1 MSWVRL
7 DDGFPDDVKVEELS
21 DRAFRLYITGLCL
34 SARKLRDGVLSR
46 KDQSVLTAHTQAK
59 KQHINELVEAG
70 LWIRQGDNLL
80 INAYL
85 KYNPPR
91 EKVEERREA
100 ARVRM
105 AALRG
110 SREHN
115 ANEPPNDD
123 ANDGENVINPQPQS
137 PAPVLLTADREIALQ
152 RLLDVLND
160 ADDNTETTL
169 RRVIAGNR
177 SSVGDIEYARECAC
191 GPGVVSPC
199 RVAVAEL
206 KKRAAA

>member
-7 DDGFPDDVKVEELS
+7 DDGFPDDAKVENLS
-21 DRAFRLYITGLCL
+21 DRAFRLYITALCL
-34 SARKLRDGVLSR
+34 SARKLRDGVLST
-46 KDQSVLTAHTQAK
+46 KDQSVLAAHTQAK
-59 KQHINELVEAG
+59 KQHINELVDAG
-70 LWIRQGDNLL
+70 LWKPQGDGYV

-85 KYNPPR
+85 KYNPAR
-91 EKVEERREA
+91 AKVEERREA
-100 ARVRM
+100 ARERM

-123 ANDGENVINPQPQS
+123 ANVRENVINPQPQ
-137 PAPVLLTADREIALQ
+137 PQPHVLLTAEKEHALE
-152 RLLDVLND
+152 RLLAVLTD
-160 ADDNTETTL
+160 RDDNTKTTL
-169 RRVIAGNR
+169 SRIIAGNR
-177 SSVGDIEYARECAC
+177 SSVGDIEYARECAM

>member
-7 DDGFPDDVKVEELS
+7 DDGFPDNAKVENLS

-34 SARKLRDGVLSR
+34 SARKLSDGRLTR
-46 KDQSVLTAHTQAK
+46 KDIAVLLAHTGAK
-59 KQHINELVEAG
+59 KHHVTELAAGG
-70 LWIRQGDNLL
+70 LWRLEEGGAF
-80 INAYL
+80 INDYL
-85 KYNPPR
+85 AYNPTR
-91 EKVEERREA
+91 EKVEQRREA
-100 ARVRM
+100 ARARM
-105 AALRG
+105 SAHR

-115 ANEPPNDD
+115 
-123 ANDGENVINPQPQS
+123 GEHSGERAHHVPGS
-137 PAPVLLTADREIALQ
+137 PAPAPSPILLNAEADYALS
-152 RLLDVLND
+152 RLLEVLTD

-169 RRVIAGNR
+169 RRLVKSLRLA
-177 SSVGDIEYARECAC
+177 VGDIEYARECAM